1 MQKSLVL
8 FIILIIVITIAAIT
22 ERSIKP
28 EKTTP
33 LIAQTSE
40 TNKSVVKQN

>member
-28 EKTTP
+28 EKTKP